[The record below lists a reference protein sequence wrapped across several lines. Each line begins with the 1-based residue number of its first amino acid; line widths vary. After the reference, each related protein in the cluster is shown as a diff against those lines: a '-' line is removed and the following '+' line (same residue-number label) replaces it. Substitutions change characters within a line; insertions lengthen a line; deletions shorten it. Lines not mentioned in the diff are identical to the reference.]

1 MAEGEVVLPA
11 LLQWFNSLRA
21 QKVRSLSELSSGV
34 VLWEVLHDIDPE
46 AFADELPLAADEQNP
61 LKVRNV
67 NLTNLK
73 HIYEILKTYIV
84 ERCKRKLPLPSGE
97 PDLEA
102 IAQSISEKDVIQ
114 LLKLVLLAAV
124 FGRLS
129 LDYIQQL
136 IYFSEDAQAQFYLV
150 LHESEA
156 IEVEEDFAP
165 SPPDASMGPDDDRAS
180 PLSENGPGKEP
191 GLVYEERIAELVAA
205 NKGLEHKTVE
215 LEEQLENMHDLH
227 TKLQKNYDNLEIQQ
241 KDTAERLDALR
252 SGKGEQSIL
261 GIQRT
266 KMQQQETIIATL
278 ETQLTSLQEENN
290 NLKIQTELLQSQSAG
305 FQQMQDDLYELK
317 LDREQLQRKANAAD
331 KYKQKLQSLQKA
343 DEENESLKYR
353 VGEMQRQ
360 LKECDSEQLNV
371 SDLRRENDEY
381 RQLVSN
387 IEQQLIESNEAK
399 KRAEFENMKL
409 AAKAQQADD
418 QASRWHLRA
427 EELQTM
433 FNENRAPESPTT
445 PRAPLSNG
453 LGLTAS
459 EDGSPSVSNLS
470 EEMASAAIDD
480 SNMISEDELQSIIR
494 IMKEHNKGATNA
506 EKTSSIQEQQKLAA
520 KIENSRATTKALSQV
535 IDLLT
540 QPRVSFVGVKEL
552 DGSSPYKPVSPHID
566 DLASVYGVASQ
577 SARSSVTSLSA
588 ASRRSSAASFHSVQ
602 SSAKNR
608 RTSVLRGLFRSL
620 ET

>member
-1 MAEGEVVLPA
+1 MVSSCGKYFVRLHKLRVPRG
-11 LLQWFNSLRA
+11 LLIY
-21 QKVRSLSELSSGV
+21 LSE
-34 VLWEVLHDIDPE
+34 DIDPK
-46 AFADELPLAADEQNP
+46 AFAGELPLAADEQSP
-61 LKVRNV
+61 LKARNV

-84 ERCKRKLPLPSGE
+84 ERCKRQLPLPSGE

-102 IAQSISEKDVIQ
+102 IAQSKSEKDVIQ

-124 FGRLS
+124 FGRVS
-129 LDYIQQL
+129 MDYIEKL
-136 IYFSEDAQAQFYLV
+136 ISFSEDAQAQFYLV
-150 LHESEA
+150 LNEPEA
-156 IEVEEDFAP
+156 IEDDEDEKDVAP
-165 SPPDASMGPDDDRAS
+165 SPPDASTGPDDDRAS

-191 GLVYEERIAELVAA
+191 GLVYEERIAELIAA
-205 NKGLEHKTVE
+205 KKGLEHETVE
-215 LEEQLENMHDLH
+215 LKEQLENMHDLH
-227 TKLQKNYDNLEIQQ
+227 TKLQKNYDNLESQQ

-278 ETQLTSLQEENN
+278 ESQLASLQEKNN
-290 NLKIQTELLQSQSAG
+290 HLSIQTEVLESQSAG

-353 VGEMQRQ
+353 VAEMQRQ
-360 LKECDSEQLNV
+360 LKEFDSEQLNV

-470 EEMASAAIDD
+470 EEMSSVAIDD

-520 KIENSRATTKALSQV
+520 KIENSRATTKALCQV
-535 IDLLT
+535 IDSLS
-540 QPRVSFVGVKEL
+540 QPRVSFVGVREL
-552 DGSSPYKPVSPHID
+552 DGSSPYKPVPPHID

-577 SARSSVTSLSA
+577 STRSSVTSLSA

-602 SSAKNR
+602 SSAKLR
-608 RTSVLRGLFRSL
+608 KTSVLRGLFRSS
-620 ET
+620 EA